1 MKAKIVRVGNS
12 LGIRIPR
19 PLLEQTGLEGE
30 VEIEARG
37 DRLIV
42 RPTSRPRAGWAEAF
56 RNMAEHGDDA
66 MLFEIP
72 PSEWDK
78 TDWQWR

>member
-1 MKAKIVRVGNS
+1 MKTKIVRIGNS

-19 PLLEQTGLEGE
+19 PLLEQTGLQGE
-30 VEIEARG
+30 VEIEAKG

-42 RPTSRPRAGWAEAF
+42 RPAARPRAGWAEAF
-56 RNMAEHGDDA
+56 QTMAEHGDDA
-66 MLFEIP
+66 MLLDLP

-78 TDWQWR
+78 AGWQW